1 MHRNQGKLCGYRNWK
16 VNGDD
21 IWREDKRE
29 WQRENRITVQGNVD
43 RRGDKTRQRGLIFQ
57 NEERLPS

>member
-43 RRGDKTRQRGLIFQ
+43 RRGDKTRQRGI
-57 NEERLPS
+57 